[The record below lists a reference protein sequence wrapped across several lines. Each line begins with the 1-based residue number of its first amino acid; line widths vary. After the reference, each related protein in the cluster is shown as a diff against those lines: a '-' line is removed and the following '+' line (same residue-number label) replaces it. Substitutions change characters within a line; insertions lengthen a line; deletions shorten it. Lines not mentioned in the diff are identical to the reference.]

1 MVQKQEQQ
9 YRIKVFSL
17 KKLISDDN
25 PQEDIQ
31 RLTKLL
37 SSFSCDKDKDIENF
51 LHNRA
56 TDFERI
62 NKTSTYL
69 LCNGRKK

>member
-1 MVQKQEQQ
+1 MVRESKE
-9 YRIKVFSL
+9 RKINVLSL
-17 KKLISDDN
+17 GELLLQAET
-25 PQEDIQ
+25 QEDIQ
-31 RLTKLL
+31 NLMDLL
-37 SSFSCDKDKDIENF
+37 SSFSCTQDKDIENF